1 MLPCVLNPHSTDS
14 KHMRLSKRLWKV
26 PIVLRFIGNI
36 VIRDLHLMRDL
47 VVWHHH
53 QPSLDCLLF
62 IFKFLCKLASGNSA
76 LVDLLQIIEFRSSLG
91 NVRSTAKDH
100 CDVRYDPLPVSN
112 NEFMS
117 KRVRL
122 HVVDNPA
129 LIVLYIH
136 PVEQTNIN
144 HDSLFTLRR
153 PNPCF
158 VRKESQQP
166 FQWDRSCQE
175 TKEDQQ
181 KNRVCERIVKVSS
194 D

>member
-1 MLPCVLNPHSTDS
+1 
-14 KHMRLSKRLWKV
+14 
-26 PIVLRFIGNI
+26 
-36 VIRDLHLMRDL
+36 
-47 VVWHHH
+47 
-53 QPSLDCLLF
+53 
-62 IFKFLCKLASGNSA
+62 
-76 LVDLLQIIEFRSSLG
+76 
-91 NVRSTAKDH
+91 
-100 CDVRYDPLPVSN
+100 
-112 NEFMS
+112 MS

-194 D
+194 DWSDSKVQEDDTPCCDVYYVVELGGEKKWVKWSHVMVERLIHSSTGEPLLGPDVVPVVTVSKVVIDFVAINYLNDVKYEHIDHQIRQDNNQSENTVVC